1 MIKGRRSG
9 KSDRTEE
16 MKDLEKHSLTKAE
29 IEIVHLIECGLS
41 NREIAKIL
49 SISEKT
55 LKNQLTNIYLK
66 LSIKS
71 RYQLIV
77 YVKRLESRYKSNH
90 NL

>member
-16 MKDLEKHSLTKAE
+16 MKDLEKHTLTKAE
-29 IEIVHLIECGLS
+29 IEIVKLVELNFS
-41 NREIAKIL
+41 NKEIAKTL
-49 SISEKT
+49 LLSEKT
-55 LKNQLTNIYLK
+55 VKCHLTNIYAK

-77 YVKRLESRYKSNH
+77 YVKRLENRYKSQS
-90 NL
+90 